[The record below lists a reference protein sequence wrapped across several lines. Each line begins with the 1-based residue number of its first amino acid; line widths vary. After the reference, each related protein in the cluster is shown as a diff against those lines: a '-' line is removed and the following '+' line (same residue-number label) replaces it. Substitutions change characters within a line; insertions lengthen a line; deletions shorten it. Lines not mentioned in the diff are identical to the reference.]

1 MRRLIVAVVIVA
13 SSGCHLMESDPE
25 IRKQKIAA
33 ERFEDC
39 MDDTLPRFGPVS
51 VVTAA
56 QRLKAA
62 EICGAVTS
70 PAAAPARESTA
81 Q

>member
-1 MRRLIVAVVIVA
+1 MRMLIVAVVIVA

-25 IRKQKIAA
+25 VRKQKIAA

-39 MDDTLPRFGPVS
+39 MDETLATFGPVKIATS
-51 VVTAA
+51 A

-62 EICGAVTS
+62 EICGSITS
-70 PAAAPARESTA
+70 PAAAPARESA
-81 Q
+81 AP